1 MRAFL
6 TILAILIGSFVLV
19 RVGWPAPILIVPG
32 LLILCGL
39 RVFRFTR
46 SETFNARLCL
56 RLGLFLLLVELFAWL
71 FAQSLFWL
79 RDNEADF
86 FTGNGIVA
94 FLSDTDALRIFWAV
108 VAGLAV
114 TALFALFLLIPIWVS
129 YTRLAAR
136 GPGVPAGAPAA
147 SIGSAAAELAGANK
161 GVCIVQNSTAQT
173 FGDQASSLE
182 TVGGPGTL
190 IVQDGHAVILEKG
203 GRHSRAV
210 GSGIYSLEPYE
221 RVAMVAPLTT
231 RMEHL
236 ELENVATGDPILLEK
251 FELWVFHRILF
262 EDAAAAA
269 RIRHP
274 KYSGARPRGSAPRY
288 PFDEDLLFD
297 RVWNVGGRDWRAGIH
312 NVSETAAARCHWA
325 LPAGGSRAADRS
337 EAGRSQEH
345 VDRANQSDHAP
356 ADGGQRRRGGFR
368 GYPGA
373 GRSARWKLLQ
383 RQLAVWNAEIAE
395 TAVREAEARSQA
407 QARQVELLEK
417 KRADAQ
423 ERMVEGLGR
432 GLLQVQS
439 AHQDPSFILT
449 MRLIEAL
456 EKMAE
461 NPATKIVIP
470 TDVLQLLEQVR
481 VVQPSE
487 QVRVA
492 QPSATPGNGDNGNG
506 VHESSSSPLS

>member
-1 MRAFL
+1 MRSFL

-46 SETFNARLCL
+46 SETFNARLCM
-56 RLGLFLLLVELFAWL
+56 RLGVFLLLAESFAWL
-71 FAQSLFWL
+71 FAQILFWL
-79 RDNEADF
+79 RDNESNF
-86 FTGNGIVA
+86 YTRNGIVA
-94 FLSDTDALRIFWAV
+94 FLSDTDALRVFWAV

-114 TALFALFLLIPIWVS
+114 TALFALILLIPIWIGN
-129 YTRLAAR
+129 TRLAAR
-136 GPGVPAGAPAA
+136 GPGVPAGVPAA
-147 SIGSAAAELAGANK
+147 SIGGAAAELAGANK

-251 FELWVFHRILF
+251 FEFWVFHRILF

-269 RIRHP
+269 P
-274 KYSGARPRGSAPRY
+274 SGTPGPSTHAARAPRGSAPRY

-312 NVSETAAARCHWA
+312 NVSETAARDVIGRYPLEDLVPLTDQTRTELRGILIEQINRITRPLMGVNVVAVDFGDIQVPAEAR
-325 LPAGGSRAADRS
+325 D
-337 EAGRSQEH
+337 
-345 VDRANQSDHAP
+345 
-356 ADGGQRRRGGFR
+356 
-368 GYPGA
+368 
-373 GRSARWKLLQ
+373 KLLQ
-383 RQLAVWNAEIAE
+383 RQLAGWNAEIAE

-407 QARQVELLEK
+407 QARQVKLLEK
-417 KRADAQ
+417 ERADAQ

-432 GLLQVQS
+432 GLLRLQS

-481 VVQPSE
+481 V
-487 QVRVA
+487 A
-492 QPSATPGNGDNGNG
+492 QPSATPGNGDNGDG
-506 VHESSSSPLS
+506 VRESSGLPLS